1 MATARKLKKDIENCY
16 KKVDEGVREF
26 NEVWDKLQS
35 SSNSNQKEKKEEE
48 LKKCIKKLQRL
59 RDQIKVLLHLHFI
72 RYFQAEKQRILFL
85 EIWFELVIS
94 CLIKSSFL

>member
-59 RDQIKVLLHLHFI
+59 RDQIKVLLDLHFM
-72 RYFQAEKQRILFL
+72 RYFQAEKQRILFF

-94 CLIKSSFL
+94 CLIKSSIL

>member
-59 RDQIKVLLHLHFI
+59 RDQIKVQIEAYFI
-72 RYFQAEKQRILFL
+72 FKHKNI
-85 EIWFELVIS
+85 IIS
-94 CLIKSSFL
+94 LN

>member
-72 RYFQAEKQRILFL
+72 RYFQAEKQRFLFL

>member
-59 RDQIKVLLHLHFI
+59 RDQIKVRLF
-72 RYFQAEKQRILFL
+72 YFQARKHHHFSEL
-85 EIWFELVIS
+85 ESPVFNYNMLAN
-94 CLIKSSFL
+94 